1 MDLLCL
7 PVLGLYVLL
16 SARERFVILQVAN
29 IFVLTMDVNQNLSSE
44 NRETRVVTIVITV

>member
-16 SARERFVILQVAN
+16 SGERFVTLQVAN
-29 IFVLTMDVNQNLSSE
+29 IYVAFA
-44 NRETRVVTIVITV
+44 R